1 MPRLAGIA
9 AACGRLGKLGAVQRL
24 PRDLHHR
31 RRGAGHEPGSCLE
44 GGGGLWRVASL
55 NRPANGCSLRRA
67 PADPLAC
74 LCRLQA
80 WKTPSLLIYA
90 AVRRVG
96 PGGHALPPASVFP
109 SLEVVPVSQDVWA
122 WRYARPHQPLLS
134 HLRAMLPR
142 MPSRIPGPGDIVAID
157 AEFVATSTQEVRSWQ
172 RL

>member
-1 MPRLAGIA
+1 M
-9 AACGRLGKLGAVQRL
+9 
-24 PRDLHHR
+24 
-31 RRGAGHEPGSCLE
+31 
-44 GGGGLWRVASL
+44 
-55 NRPANGCSLRRA
+55 
-67 PADPLAC
+67 
-74 LCRLQA
+74 LQA

-157 AEFVATSTQEVRSWQ
+157 AEFVATSTQEVRCWQ
-172 RL
+172 RHSVVATSFFPHLPVHPSVKPVACTSCCFADVT